1 MVKTAVLV
9 SGGGKN
15 LQSLIDARMFGEI
28 PDCELTAVISS
39 NPLAYALK
47 RAEMAGLRRY
57 IIDREMFPSDSVFT
71 SAVTDKL
78 RDLDIEL
85 VILAGFDFP
94 IPDSAFKYFEGRIIS
109 TGDGLMTQLSTRETK
124 DEGLCAAALEAGLKK
139 VEARAFFVTR
149 ESMENPIISQKFV
162 EVQEDDSPQSLRA
175 RLLEKGEN
183 ELLPKAVNLF
193 CRGLLKLLDG
203 KVINLSEKADEG
215 EGEGEG
221 KKTEEKP
228 CDKD

>member
-39 NPLAYALK
+39 NPSAYALK
-47 RAEMAGLRRY
+47 RAEIAGLRRY

-94 IPDSAFKYFEGRIIS
+94 IPDAAFKYFEGRIIS
-109 TGDGLMTQLSTRETK
+109 TGDGLMTQLSAREVE
-124 DEGLCAAALEAGLKK
+124 DESLCAAALEAGLKK

-162 EVQEDDSPQSLRA
+162 EVQEDDSPRLRA

-203 KVINLSEKADEG
+203 KVINLSEKTDEG
-215 EGEGEG
+215 EGE
-221 KKTEEKP
+221 KAEEKP